1 MERPNDDNI
10 IPFPASFGMNLE
22 KIEEKCLH
30 YLAQASSPLVPVDT
44 LVEFCRRDPECGK
57 LDRQS
62 LLSFLRP
69 HALIQV
75 MEGPDVGDA
84 IDQEAFRKA
93 GINMGPRAILNTR
106 FPARE
111 EMAEILIEQLKDMTD
126 VLVEALNQAK
136 KSGESERIAQLE
148 DTLKKSEALRVK
160 MNKLL

>member
-1 MERPNDDNI
+1 
-10 IPFPASFGMNLE
+10 MNLE

-30 YLAQASSPLVPVDT
+30 YLAQANTPLVPVDT

-62 LLSFLRP
+62 LLAFLRP
-69 HALIQV
+69 HAQVQV
-75 MEGPDVGDA
+75 MEGPDIGDA
-84 IDQEAFRKA
+84 IDQETFQNA

-106 FPARE
+106 IPARE

-126 VLVEALNQAK
+126 VLVEALNQAR
-136 KSGESERIAQLE
+136 KSGDNERISQLE
-148 DTLKKSEALRVK
+148 ETLIKSEVLRVK

>member
-1 MERPNDDNI
+1 
-10 IPFPASFGMNLE
+10 MNLE

-30 YLAQASSPLVPVDT
+30 YLGQATTPLVPVDT

-62 LLSFLRP
+62 LLAFLRP
-69 HALIQV
+69 HALVEV
-75 MEGPDVGDA
+75 MEGPEVGDA

-93 GINMGPRAILNTR
+93 GINMGPRAILTTR

-136 KSGESERIAQLE
+136 QSGAHDRVAQLE
-148 DTLKKSEALRVK
+148 ETLLKSEALRVK